1 MPVVT
6 TTPYVT
12 ANDVLDL
19 ARSISNDA
27 AQDIAGDILA
37 NDQPYTFT
45 MLEAC
50 YELLQDILAN
60 AGVNTFSEY
69 AVIQNLTPVATP
81 DPGVQV
87 ELSYTGYYDGV
98 TNHASPTLPA
108 DMIQPLE
115 LWERWSGTEN
125 AWKPMKQ
132 ASDHISTR
140 PQQSA
145 FDIWDFE
152 TDTIFLPGATVTID
166 LKMKYLLY
174 APKLVDGD
182 SVVLIPRCT
191 VALANMVA
199 KMAAE
204 SRGGTQAA
212 GIFAANAKE
221 AIDRIIDRTAQK
233 EQRAQFV
240 RRPFR
245 QRRGVRWGC

>member
-12 ANDVLDL
+12 ANDILDL

-27 AQDIAGDILA
+27 AQDLAGDILA

-60 AGVNTFSEY
+60 AGVNTFCEY
-69 AVIQNLTPVATP
+69 AEIVGLTPVATP

-98 TNHASPTLPA
+98 TMHATPTLPA

-115 LWERWSGTEN
+115 LWERWSGTQN
-125 AWKPMKQ
+125 AWKPMRQ

-140 PQQSA
+140 PQVSA

-152 TDTIFLPGATVTID
+152 TDTILLPGATVTID

-174 APKLVDGD
+174 APKLTDAD
-182 SVVLIPRCT
+182 SIVLVPRCT

-199 KMAAE
+199 KMVAE
-204 SRGGTQAA
+204 SRGGSAA
-212 GIFAANAKE
+212 AAIFDANAKD
-221 AIDRIIDRTAQK
+221 AIARIISRTAGK
-233 EQRAQFV
+233 EQYAQFV